1 MTKLQERIKELEKKI
16 LSKGDSKKDME
27 ELIEMLENPSK
38 EIKDEILYTQYLI
51 GKLQGLK
58 EGAKLT
64 KEEIIEKVKLF
75 LDKEDR
81 ILSEADS
88 RIAHLLVSRNINL
101 SDIRNRIEKEREEL
115 IKQIEEEI

>member
-16 LSKGDSKKDME
+16 LSKGDSKKDMQ

-64 KEEIIEKVKLF
+64 KEEIIKVIEDFDYNKRYSVEEILF
-75 LDKEDR
+75 R
-81 ILSEADS
+81 
-88 RIAHLLVSRNINL
+88 
-101 SDIRNRIEKEREEL
+101 
-115 IKQIEEEI
+115 IKQKETKQ